1 MIPSLSHRLNT
12 LLPSRHWV
20 TNHVCSTRLHATPVF
35 RRFRADALDVD
46 CRNTTS
52 LIELEGMEQ
61 IGNRKILSYY
71 DDSAKVRRVAN
82 LTVRASAGHPVKS
95 YFDLAK
101 KVAELQFLNRDHV
114 LLFRGQPNDYRT
126 GKGNSLLKATIF
138 RLANGKIPTAKILTK
153 RFQVLKRAEAALVA
167 RYAKEGFV
175 GRERLKRQ
183 RILRWA
189 ILQHYEVCRT
199 PLLDVTQSLRI
210 AASFASM
217 GNGDERYL
225 FVLGVP
231 NMSGAITASSEA
243 NLQIVRL
250 SSACPPEAV
259 RPHVQEGYL
268 LGEYPEIADFE
279 QNAHY
284 SHYEMDFG
292 RRLIAK
298 FRFDPATFWKS
309 PNFPP
314 ATSEALYPKEHRDPL
329 LTVAQEVKA
338 TLPDTE

>member
-1 MIPSLSHRLNT
+1 
-12 LLPSRHWV
+12 
-20 TNHVCSTRLHATPVF
+20 
-35 RRFRADALDVD
+35 
-46 CRNTTS
+46 
-52 LIELEGMEQ
+52 MEK
-61 IGNRKILSYY
+61 IGNQKIWSYY
-71 DDSAKVRRVAN
+71 DHSAKVRSAAN
-82 LTVRASAGHPVKS
+82 LTVRLAPGHGVKT
-95 YFDLAK
+95 YFELAR

-114 LLFRGQPNDYRT
+114 LLFRGQSDDYRT
-126 GKGNSLLKATIF
+126 ARGNSLLKATIF
-138 RLANGKIPTAKILTK
+138 RLANGKIPNAKILTE

-167 RYAKEGFV
+167 RYAKEGFM

-217 GNGDERYL
+217 GNGDERYV

-231 NMSGAITASSEA
+231 NVSGAITASSEA

-259 RPHVQEGYL
+259 RPHLQEGYL

-284 SHYEMDFG
+284 SHFEMDFG

-298 FRFDPATFWKS
+298 FKFDPATFWKS
-309 PNFPP
+309 PNFPK
-314 ATSEALYPKEHRDPL
+314 ATDEARYPKDHRDPL
-329 LTVAQEVKA
+329 LNVAQDVKGILPA
-338 TLPDTE
+338 TE